1 MPDFTTAELL
11 TEVRQRAA
19 LAVDQDT
26 WDAEAILREA
36 TNVAQ
41 SACTA
46 RLRAF
51 GQGYQETFVDY
62 AIGSSVLRVPPRCL
76 GQLRDVQYAQGGD
89 ARQLASLANVS
100 TPEEAE
106 PRQAVAQYFRLS
118 GDTLHLPEHMTSG
131 LLRLYY
137 LLRPSKLVEASR
149 CAQVTAVAGATITV
163 SSVPS
168 NIAVNSLVDLVSLT
182 PPSFR
187 PRMIDVEVSSIA
199 GTDITLATAP
209 TGTQVPSVGEYVC
222 TAQESC
228 VAQVPFEM
236 YPYLW
241 QQTAVNILATQKAMS
256 ELAAGAR
263 LRLADELNNAKSL
276 LADRVDGEP
285 HVLINHYSPLRLG
298 VAGGFGRGRR

>member
-26 WDAEAILREA
+26 WDAAAILREA

-46 RLRAF
+46 RLRGF

-62 AIGSSVLRVPPRCL
+62 NVGSSVLRVPPRCL

-89 ARQLASLANVS
+89 PRQLISLASVG
-100 TPEEAE
+100 TAEEAE
-106 PRQAVAQYFRLS
+106 PRQSVAQYFRLS
-118 GDTLHLPEHMTSG
+118 GDLLYLPENMNSG

-137 LLRPSKLVEASR
+137 LLRPSKLVEADR

-163 SSVPS
+163 SSVPA
-168 NIAVNSLVDLVSLT
+168 NITVGSLVDVVSLT

-187 PRMIDVEVSSIA
+187 PRMIDVEVSGIV
-199 GTDITLATAP
+199 GTDITLATTP
-209 TGTQVPSVGEYVC
+209 SGTQVPVVGEYLC
-222 TAQESC
+222 SAQESC

-241 QQTAVNILATQKAMS
+241 QQTAVNILVTQKAMS

-263 LRLADELNNAKSL
+263 LRLQDELNNAKDL

-285 HVLINHYSPLRLG
+285 EVLINHYSPLRMG
-298 VAGGFGRGRR
+298 VAGTFGRRR